1 MDHLPELDLSSPLGL
16 QEMQPRSPGSIPPMQ
31 DFPFSSYQDSDFDS
45 SSTLPGY
52 QLSSH
57 SHPAFNPFPDH
68 LQSSGV
74 LGGADQTGPWN
85 PLPASGTPQELPIHT
100 KPGGPSAV
108 RTPMRGSEVSTIPPD
123 SGYRSSS
130 QYETQSHLSTSELN
144 QPGEMDPFMMNQQQN
159 YPDLASPFQE
169 HEQGGSQSIEI
180 NPLHPQ
186 ETIQE
191 QQTEQNTRP
200 DLICSN
206 CGHESKT
213 PSDAKYVWFRTVL
226 RVPARTNV

>member
-1 MDHLPELDLSSPLGL
+1 MDHLPELDLNSPLGL
-16 QEMQPRSPGSIPPMQ
+16 QEMQPRSSGSIPPMQ
-31 DFPFSSYQDSDFDS
+31 DFPFSSYQEGDFVS
-45 SSTLPGY
+45 SNTLPSY

-57 SHPAFNPFPDH
+57 SHPAFNPFSDA

-100 KPGGPSAV
+100 KSGGPLAV

-130 QYETQSHLSTSELN
+130 QYETQSHLSTPEMN
-144 QPGEMDPFMMNQQQN
+144 QPGERDPFMQQN
-159 YPDLASPFQE
+159 YPDLVSPFQE
-169 HEQGGSQSIEI
+169 HEQTGNQGIEI
-180 NPLHPQ
+180 NPLHSQ

-191 QQTEQNTRP
+191 QQTEQTLRP
-200 DLICSN
+200 DLTCPE

-213 PSDAKYVWFRTVL
+213 PSDAKYVWFCTVL
-226 RVPARTNV
+226 CRHIQY